1 MKQAYALDIKNGNSK
16 WSDAMNEEITSLHK
30 YNTFKDHGKIS
41 YVPDYKRIMV
51 HFVFAIKHDLRHKA
65 RLVAG
70 GHLTDSSIDGT
81 YSGVFSLRSIRI
93 CMLAAELN

>member
-1 MKQAYALDIKNGNSK
+1 MTIEVPKNVKQAYALDIKNGNSK

-41 YVPDYKRIMV
+41 YVPDKV
-51 HFVFAIKHDLRHKA
+51 
-65 RLVAG
+65 RLIAG

-81 YSGVFSLRSIRI
+81 YSGVVSLRSLCM
-93 CMLAAELN
+93 CMLAAELNQLHIMVGDI